1 MEFFVLTVV
10 SIIVVILIVRFA
22 LRLREPNPIRS
33 LKNIVLLTILEI
45 ICMVMGKS
53 GANFDVPW
61 WIYYT
66 IPMLLTVLGPTLYF
80 KMNKRESI
88 NYLVLSFL
96 SAPAIHIVF
105 SLFFGWNNYMTFIK
119 IPSLWEMIS

>member
-53 GANFDVPW
+53 GANFDIPW
-61 WIYYT
+61 RIYNT
-66 IPMLLTVLGPTLYF
+66 IPIFRTYTLF
-80 KMNKRESI
+80 
-88 NYLVLSFL
+88 
-96 SAPAIHIVF
+96 
-105 SLFFGWNNYMTFIK
+105 
-119 IPSLWEMIS
+119 

>member
-53 GANFDVPW
+53 GANFDIPW
-61 WIYYT
+61 WIYNT
-66 IPMLLTVLGPTLYF
+66 IPIFRTYTLF
-80 KMNKRESI
+80 
-88 NYLVLSFL
+88 
-96 SAPAIHIVF
+96 
-105 SLFFGWNNYMTFIK
+105 
-119 IPSLWEMIS
+119 

>member
-53 GANFDVPW
+53 GANFDIPW
-61 WIYYT
+61 RIYNT

>member
-45 ICMVMGKS
+45 ICMAMGKS
-53 GANFDVPW
+53 GANFDIPW
-61 WIYYT
+61 RIYNT
-66 IPMLLTVLGPTLYF
+66 IPIFRTYTLF
-80 KMNKRESI
+80 
-88 NYLVLSFL
+88 
-96 SAPAIHIVF
+96 
-105 SLFFGWNNYMTFIK
+105 
-119 IPSLWEMIS
+119 